1 MAGFSEL
8 ATSLCAPILG
18 ILIVKKPI
26 VSGRHLKNSRFG
38 RPRLETGFD
47 LHCVTGLTVQTHE
60 FLRMIVGKFGVPPVM
75 WPACHLVVVAPG
87 FDAPLIPT
95 GRTFIRA
102 NASFARS
109 RLDFRTAIL
118 SFRMSS
124 RSVTPCSTMASRR
137 LCGPSAAAHRDPLIG
152 HDHMVERDFPH
163 TFATGRILRRP
174 ILGGL
179 HHQYVRI

>member
-1 MAGFSEL
+1 GDALPWWSSRL
-8 ATSLCAPILG
+8 
-18 ILIVKKPI
+18 
-26 VSGRHLKNSRFG
+26 VSML
-38 RPRLETGFD
+38 RLFQRDG
-47 LHCVTGLTVQTHE
+47 
-60 FLRMIVGKFGVPPVM
+60 P
-75 WPACHLVVVAPG
+75 
-87 FDAPLIPT
+87 
-95 GRTFIRA
+95 FIRA

-163 TFATGRILRRP
+163 TFATGRILRRL